1 MSRIVQFF
9 SRISK
14 RLRRK
19 DCMTLPACALEKHIE
34 KAHTPIAETFLMAFV
49 YDIKNLLEPYLN
61 GIKNHVYP
69 HSYTF
74 FKKKMEKYKWNIKL
88 GPTTKW
94 LAEGCGLQMLNG
106 IPEGTPS
113 LVRPE
118 FRKQL
123 ETVKQLEESVNKC
136 KRLSKEDRQWWKSFI
151 DNEKRYRQKWEA
163 ASEELLNNHKKQ
175 QWLLLKLKKHL
186 SAKVEKRKDPDQ
198 EALEQNLEDL
208 LRKAD
213 HCPNVSFLVVIFP
226 IFRLKLQHFS
236 FTSVLWTGCSTR
248 KTQKPKWS
256 STE

>member
-14 RLRRK
+14 RLRKK
-19 DCMTLPACALEKHIE
+19 DCMTLPALEKHVE
-34 KAHTPIAETFLMAFV
+34 KAHTPMAETFLMDFV
-49 YDIKNLLEPYLN
+49 YDIKNWLEPYLN

-74 FKKKMEKYKWNIKL
+74 FKKDRKVQMKYKAWANDK
-88 GPTTKW
+88 TW
-94 LAEGCGLQMLNG
+94 LPEGSGLQMLNG

-123 ETVKQLEESVNKC
+123 ETKQLEESVNKC

-175 QWLLLKLKKHL
+175 QWPLLKLKKHL

-213 HCPNVSFLVVIFP
+213 HCPNVSFVVVIFRDKTMKQN
-226 IFRLKLQHFS
+226 FHF
-236 FTSVLWTGCSTR
+236 TLCE
-248 KTQKPKWS
+248 Q
-256 STE
+256 

>member
-14 RLRRK
+14 RLRKK
-19 DCMTLPACALEKHIE
+19 DCMTLPALEKHVE
-34 KAHTPIAETFLMAFV
+34 KAHTPMAETFLMDFV
-49 YDIKNLLEPYLN
+49 YDIKNWLEPYLN

-74 FKKKMEKYKWNIKL
+74 FKKDRKVQMKYKAWANDK
-88 GPTTKW
+88 TW
-94 LAEGCGLQMLNG
+94 LPEGSGLQMLNG

-123 ETVKQLEESVNKC
+123 ETKQLEDSVNKC

-175 QWLLLKLKKHL
+175 QWPLLKLKKHL

-213 HCPNVSFLVVIFP
+213 HCPNVSFVVVIFRDKTMKQN
-226 IFRLKLQHFS
+226 FHF
-236 FTSVLWTGCSTR
+236 TLCE
-248 KTQKPKWS
+248 Q
-256 STE
+256 